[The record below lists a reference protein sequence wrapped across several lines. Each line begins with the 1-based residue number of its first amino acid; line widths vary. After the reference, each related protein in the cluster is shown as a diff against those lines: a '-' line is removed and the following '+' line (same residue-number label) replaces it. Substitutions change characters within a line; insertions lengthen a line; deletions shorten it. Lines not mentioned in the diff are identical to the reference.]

1 MKDNMVKLKM
11 CSLAL
16 ACAVLAGCAA
26 NPAAAP
32 AVAPVAG
39 PVPLFA
45 AGGFDAFELVTT
57 PAGTMDRVL
66 TARPDGVIAVAGNP
80 SGYVATRASYTN
92 YRLHAE
98 WRWPGKPGN
107 GGMLLHIQGGPKD
120 RVWPLSLQ
128 VQTKNGAAGDLLPM
142 AGASFTEPLSSAPGA
157 ATPIKAHTAADSER
171 PAGAWNSMDVV
182 CRDGSIEVAINGV
195 AQNRVTG
202 ANPASGRIGIQLE
215 GAPYE
220 LRNVTIIPLP

>member
-16 ACAVLAGCAA
+16 SCAVLAGCAA
-26 NPAAAP
+26 T
-32 AVAPVAG
+32 PVSS
-39 PVPLFA
+39 PVPLLA
-45 AGGFDAFELVTT
+45 AGGFEAFELVTT
-57 PAGTMDRVL
+57 PAATIDQVL
-66 TARPDGVIAVAGNP
+66 AARPDGVIAVAGNP

-120 RVWPLSLQ
+120 RVWPLSQQ
-128 VQTKNGAAGDLLPM
+128 VQTKHGAAGDVLPM
-142 AGASFTEPLSSAPGA
+142 AGASFSEPLTSAPGA
-157 ATPIKAHTAADSER
+157 ATPIKGHTAADSER
-171 PAGAWNSMDVV
+171 PAGEWNSMDVV
-182 CRDGSIEVAINGV
+182 CKDGSIEVSINGV
-195 AQNRVTG
+195 AQNRVTA

-220 LRNVTIIPLP
+220 LRNVTIQPLN